1 MRACRLLLTL
11 ALALVVSGGHAGL
24 LQITAWTGMLRSHLA
39 TEGVGA
45 ALSDTFDGK
54 HPCALCCAAAALGEH
69 QDPAAPAPSR
79 ADGAPQLPHALPME
93 RLRIDAPTTVART
106 LPGRVPATLAEGMR
120 FAPPVPPPRSM
131 A

>member
-1 MRACRLLLTL
+1 VRAWRLLLTL

-24 LQITAWTGMLRSHLA
+24 LQVTAWTAMLRSHLA
-39 TEGVGA
+39 SEGVGA

-79 ADGAPQLPHALPME
+79 ADGAPQLPQALPME
-93 RLRIDAPTTVART
+93 RLEIDAPTCVART
-106 LPGRVPATLAEGMR
+106 IPARLPAELAVGMR
-120 FAPPVPPPRSM
+120 PAPPVPPPRSM